1 MELDD
6 TPLSHIS
13 LVASL
18 ALTSSP
24 VPLKRTILL
33 ENLANIERELPRNVY
48 APMEDSRDFSDLV
61 GFYVTSSSGPPSPTI
76 PSPTEFLLLP
86 PLMLLLLVFLLVCLL
101 LLWVIQI
108 TKDKIMF
115 IFIRI
120 LLRK

>member
-61 GFYVTSSSGPPSPTI
+61 GSYGTSSSGPPSPTI
-76 PSPTEFLLLP
+76 LSPTEFLLLP